1 MYKKE
6 IFWYY
11 ALLKIIFIHIK
22 IKMKI
27 YKITMLLID
36 AVTKIGCFDSYIL
49 LWLNGILSFFTD
61 YQHESNSI
69 EAHTKLVQFDPSYIT
84 DPNQLNA
91 FQLDVP
97 PYQFFNGT
105 GNPSSD
111 VIDIS
116 SYSASGL
123 APSNAIQ
130 QQTSNTADAKSNDV
144 TQTMEF
150 VSQGKILDSF
160 ISSCYI

>member
-1 MYKKE
+1 MNNTTMFIDTFIKSQC
-6 IFWYY
+6 FNSS
-11 ALLKIIFIHIK
+11 II
-22 IKMKI
+22 
-27 YKITMLLID
+27 
-36 AVTKIGCFDSYIL
+36 
-49 LWLNGILSFFTD
+49 LWFNGILSFFTD

>member
-1 MYKKE
+1 MNNTT
-6 IFWYY
+6 
-11 ALLKIIFIHIK
+11 IFINTSIK
-22 IKMKI
+22 SK
-27 YKITMLLID
+27 
-36 AVTKIGCFDSYIL
+36 CFNSSIL
-49 LWLNGILSFFTD
+49 LWFNGILSFFTD

-130 QQTSNTADAKSNDV
+130 QQTSNIADAKSNDV

-160 ISSCYI
+160 ISFCYIKHINMHNNMEQSHFSDAGKSFSLQ

>member
-1 MYKKE
+1 MAKKGYLPACFSLSQTRIDE
-6 IFWYY
+6 VLV
-11 ALLKIIFIHIK
+11 AHI
-22 IKMKI
+22 
-27 YKITMLLID
+27 
-36 AVTKIGCFDSYIL
+36 
-49 LWLNGILSFFTD
+49 
-61 YQHESNSI
+61 ESS
-69 EAHTKLVQFDPSYIT
+69 K
-84 DPNQLNA
+84 
-91 FQLDVP
+91 
-97 PYQFFNGT
+97 

-130 QQTSNTADAKSNDV
+130 QQISNIADAKSNDV

-160 ISSCYI
+160 ISFCYIKHINMHNNMKQSHFSDAGKSFSLQ

>member
-1 MYKKE
+1 M
-6 IFWYY
+6 
-11 ALLKIIFIHIK
+11 
-22 IKMKI
+22 
-27 YKITMLLID
+27 
-36 AVTKIGCFDSYIL
+36 
-49 LWLNGILSFFTD
+49 
-61 YQHESNSI
+61 
-69 EAHTKLVQFDPSYIT
+69 AHTKLVQFDPSYIT

-123 APSNAIQ
+123 APSNASQ
-130 QQTSNTADAKSNDV
+130 QQTSNIADAKSNDV

-150 VSQGKILDSF
+150 VSQGKILDRF
-160 ISSCYI
+160 ISFCYIKHINMHNNMKQSHFSDARKSFSLQ

>member
-1 MYKKE
+1 MNNTT
-6 IFWYY
+6 
-11 ALLKIIFIHIK
+11 IFINTSIK
-22 IKMKI
+22 SK
-27 YKITMLLID
+27 
-36 AVTKIGCFDSYIL
+36 CFNSSIL
-49 LWLNGILSFFTD
+49 LWFNGILSFFTD

-130 QQTSNTADAKSNDV
+130 QQTSNIADAKSNDV

-160 ISSCYI
+160 ISFCYIKHINMHNNMKQSHFSDVGKSFSLQ